1 MKVDQLYTPLEEGCH
16 KNLLI
21 ASHVAL
27 LDLDQEQ
34 AIENGFTSNEM
45 ECFLTQGV

>member
-1 MKVDQLYTPLEEGCH
+1 MEVDQLYTPLEAGCH
-16 KNLLI
+16 KNQLI

-34 AIENGFTSNEM
+34 AIENCFTSNEM
-45 ECFLTQGV
+45 ECFPPQGV